1 MLTSVVDAARLSPSP
16 GRRRPAAAG
25 SMDGMRRT
33 PPAAVVRRRP
43 RGRRP
48 GDRRRWSRR
57 RPDKYG
63 PALGRAAV
71 RGLEGLVRRDIREGS
86 SSRYWVAEVDGRV
99 AGGVHLVLADDR
111 GGGAIR
117 ALAASV
123 GWATAVRA
131 VAVFS
136 LLGGGRV
143 DRDEGYIDELGVAEW
158 ARRRGVASA
167 LLAACE
173 REARRVGKRRLTLWV
188 TSDNSAARPLYE
200 RYGFREARRRRW
212 VLGRF
217 VFGAPG
223 AIFMEMS
230 LPPR

>member
-1 MLTSVVDAARLSPSP
+1 MDATQGIAAARPEPSRGGGLP
-16 GRRRPAAAG
+16 
-25 SMDGMRRT
+25 SDGMRDT
-33 PPAAVVRRRP
+33 PPAAVI
-43 RGRRP
+43 RGAREDDAP
-48 GDRRRWSRR
+48 AIAAVVVEALS
-57 RPDKYG
+57 DKYG

-71 RGLEGLVRRDIREGS
+71 RGLEGLIRRDIREGS

-123 GWATAVRA
+123 GWATALRA

-136 LLGGGRV
+136 LMGGGRV
-143 DRDEGYIDELGVAEW
+143 DRDEGYIDELGVADW